1 MPDFTVTQQLNGYPR
16 LGHQQ
21 RDELFRTLYPELHRI
36 ARALTRA
43 ESIAHT
49 VNATA
54 LLHEAFLALFDGLPL
69 AYENRRHFFAT
80 AARKMRHLLI
90 DLARRRRSR
99 NQHTTAWQALEAR
112 HRARMEANLDLVL
125 HLEAAFEHLRAANAR
140 LCAVADL
147 HFVLG
152 LNFREIAC
160 VLEYSE
166 TSARRDW
173 QVARDIL
180 EEYLLGHV

>member
-1 MPDFTVTQQLNGYPR
+1 MPDFTLTQQLNGYSR
-16 LGHQQ
+16 LGAQQ
-21 RDELFRTLYPELHRI
+21 RDELFRALYPELHRI

-90 DLARRRRSR
+90 DLARRRRNRSQR
-99 NQHTTAWQALEAR
+99 LAAWEALEVR
-112 HRARMEANLDLVL
+112 HRARMEANLDLLL
-125 HLEAAFEHLRAANAR
+125 HLDSAFEHLRAVNAR
-140 LCAVADL
+140 LCVVADL

-173 QVARDIL
+173 QAAREIL
-180 EEYLLGHV
+180 EQYLLRHA

>member
-1 MPDFTVTQQLNGYPR
+1 MPDFTVTQQLNDYSR
-16 LGHQQ
+16 LASQQ
-21 RDELFRTLYPELHRI
+21 RDDLFRTLYPELHRI
-36 ARALTRA
+36 ARTLTRA

-54 LLHEAFLALFDGLPL
+54 LLHEAFLALFDGMPL

-99 NQHTTAWQALEAR
+99 QHHHAAWEALEAR
-112 HRARMEANLDLVL
+112 HRARMEANLDLLVG
-125 HLEAAFEHLRAANAR
+125 LESALEQLRLVNPR
-140 LCAVADL
+140 LCIVADL

-173 QVARDIL
+173 QTARDIL
-180 EEYLLGHV
+180 EEHLLHHV